1 MKTRNP
7 DSGCERSGRGR
18 NMYCFDSGD
27 VRSNEQLQL
36 AVMHTIWLRQH
47 NQLAEKL
54 AEVNPHWNDEKLFQE
69 ARRIVGAMVSAVV
82 LCCLVL
88 IFILTHPLNIASSG
102 STHYLQ

>member
-7 DSGCERSGRGR
+7 DSGCERGGRGR

-47 NQLAEKL
+47 NQLADKL
-54 AEVNPHWNDEKLFQE
+54 AVINPHWNDEKLFQE
-69 ARRIVGAMVSAVV
+69 ARRIVGAMVIIGLFYFSI
-82 LCCLVL
+82 LYL
-88 IFILTHPLNIASSG
+88 IILLNSFN
-102 STHYLQ
+102 T